1 MGKRKEAKQETWG
14 KEAREKLEVGR
25 RVGSR
30 PSRREG
36 RKHQGLP
43 RMSGDGGN
51 PTRRQRLGRARRKG
65 RRIERGYRPA
75 GEVVGTIA
83 VTTLVAWYTLLVVH
97 THDPSPCLPR
107 FPLFLSV
114 FVPRPSL
121 SRFPLHVRAFPP
133 GANAPCNARVHTRER
148 IQTRA
153 RILGARVPA
162 YVCVY
167 SLASLFFR
175 LLSRVA

>member
-1 MGKRKEAKQETWG
+1 
-14 KEAREKLEVGR
+14 
-25 RVGSR
+25 
-30 PSRREG
+30 
-36 RKHQGLP
+36 
-43 RMSGDGGN
+43 MSGDGGN

-97 THDPSPCLPR
+97 THDPSPCLSPAS
-107 FPLFLSV
+107 PLSLTV

-121 SRFPLHVRAFPP
+121 SRFPLRVRAFPP

-148 IQTRA
+148 IHTRA
-153 RILGARVPA
+153 RILGARARVPVRTCA
-162 YVCVY
+162 CALSPLFFSAS
-167 SLASLFFR
+167 SLASRRREPHVLSSYSCSR
-175 LLSRVA
+175 LSTARESTHRDRAIY